1 MDTGIGISKL
11 RYSENIEGDRNAN
24 GNQAVIL
31 ENRVKGDFFS
41 KNVLNL
47 SKRNLD
53 DAKISLKLKRLILFR
68 DAAV

>member
-1 MDTGIGISKL
+1 MDTVIGISKL

-53 DAKISLKLKRLILFR
+53 DAKISLKLKRLILFY

>member
-11 RYSENIEGDRNAN
+11 RYSENIEGERNAN

-53 DAKISLKLKRLILFR
+53 DAKISLKLKRLILFY